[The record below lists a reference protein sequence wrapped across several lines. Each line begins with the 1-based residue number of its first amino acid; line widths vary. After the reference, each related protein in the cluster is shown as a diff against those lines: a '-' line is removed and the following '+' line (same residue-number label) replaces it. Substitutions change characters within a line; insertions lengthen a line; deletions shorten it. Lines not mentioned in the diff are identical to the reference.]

1 MRLCPWSLSMCN
13 PTPILYTSFKPK
25 MTAGAETP
33 SPEFSRPFGQQ
44 IAHPL
49 ATWHNKVDSHGFPM
63 EGKRPGSTGGALF
76 AEQLNT
82 LPDLFSKPTLPAVLV
97 AVNDQAL
104 PAAEK
109 LQGFVEEDVF
119 GPVLSTSDPLV

>member
-63 EGKRPGSTGGALF
+63 EGKRPGSTGRAWAFTFHRKSVRIYFVVPSCEWMRDLLAERSREFRGGCFGAGGHFRL
-76 AEQLNT
+76 E
-82 LPDLFSKPTLPAVLV
+82 
-97 AVNDQAL
+97 
-104 PAAEK
+104 
-109 LQGFVEEDVF
+109 G
-119 GPVLSTSDPLV
+119 

>member
-1 MRLCPWSLSMCN
+1 MCN

-25 MTAGAETP
+25 MTASAETP

-44 IAHPL
+44 IAHRL
-49 ATWHNKVDSHGFPM
+49 ATWHDKVDSHGFPM
-63 EGKRPGSTGGALF
+63 EGKRPGSSDRALF
-76 AEQLNT
+76 AEQLST
-82 LPDLFSKPTLPAVLV
+82 LPDLFSKPTFPAVLV

-104 PAAEK
+104 AAIEE

-119 GPVLSTSDPLV
+119 RPDLSTPDLLV